1 MAARSRH
8 HPTAVAGSP
17 KTKRNAQTVEPRQM
31 SQSSVSMNVLTP
43 HERMRRS
50 RLLGGS
56 VLVSIVIFFSIIASI
71 AIPRIIQG
79 TIFIAPLEVMWLSV
93 GIAWLVLVYLCQRF
107 GHFVLGGWLFVL
119 ILFVLQGA
127 GIYYL
132 PAYRPLF
139 FAASSLPIAL
149 AALLIGFQAVYIVSF
164 ATALLILL
172 GWWLSVGMP
181 TPLPPELLL
190 SGSILL
196 LILIL
201 VALVLG
207 PLRRTSDLLSEQVQA
222 VQRNA
227 LHLESRVAANEQQL
241 EEERTQHLLERR
253 HINAVFERL
262 SDGLISTDGDG
273 RIVYAN
279 QVARQLWSELYD
291 DDLEGRNVNV
301 ILARLR
307 GNSDEYDSP
316 SSLTKQIEL
325 RPVVREEQQQGMGK
339 TYILVDS
346 RERARLTRLRGELLE
361 LLAREMHDP
370 LTSMLTAL
378 EMILGEKNL
387 PDGADRVLVGA
398 RRSGQR
404 LQNLMETLREVN
416 SLEESRD
423 VLRRAPTALRAVLE
437 SGIAQTAPQAQ
448 QSSVHVVAEYS
459 TDAVLLLDKERLL
472 RAFVN
477 LLYNALRQSP
487 PYSTVHVQTQRS
499 GGSIVVRITDQGP
512 GLPPEVQST
521 IFSRLSSLPDERA
534 GSALGL
540 TFSRL
545 VIEAHG
551 GRIWVE
557 SNGGQGSTFAFSLPL
572 EANKA

>member
-1 MAARSRH
+1 
-8 HPTAVAGSP
+8 
-17 KTKRNAQTVEPRQM
+17 
-31 SQSSVSMNVLTP
+31 MNVLTP

-56 VLVSIVIFFSIIASI
+56 VLVSIVIFLSVIASI
-71 AIPRIIQG
+71 AIPRILQG
-79 TIFIAPLEVMWLSV
+79 SLFIAPLEVMLLSV

-119 ILFVLQGA
+119 MLFVLLGT
-127 GIYYL
+127 GLYYL
-132 PAYRPLF
+132 PDYRPLF
-139 FAASSLPIAL
+139 FAASSLPIIL
-149 AALLIGFQAVYIVSF
+149 AALLIGVQAVYIVSLT
-164 ATALLILL
+164 TALLNLL
-172 GWWLSVGMP
+172 GWWFSAGMP
-181 TPLPPELLL
+181 NPLPTEMLL
-190 SGSILL
+190 SGSLL
-196 LILIL
+196 LLTLCL
-201 VALVLG
+201 VALALG
-207 PLRRTSDLLSEQVQA
+207 PLRRNSDLLSEQMQV
-222 VQRNA
+222 VQRNF
-227 LHLESRVAANEQQL
+227 HQLEGRITANEQQL
-241 EEERTQHLLERR
+241 EQERTQHLLERR
-253 HINAVFERL
+253 HTNAVFERV

-273 RIVYAN
+273 RIVHAN
-279 QVARQLWSELYD
+279 DVARQLWAELYD
-291 DDLEGRNVNV
+291 DELEGRNVNV

-307 GNSDEYDSP
+307 GSGEEFDSQNS
-316 SSLTKQIEL
+316 LAKQIEL
-325 RPVVREEQQQGMGK
+325 RQVARDDQQQGMGK
-339 TYILVDS
+339 TYVLIDS

-387 PDGADRVLVGA
+387 PDGTDRVLVGA

-423 VLRRAPTALRAVLE
+423 VLRRTPTALRAVLE

-459 TDAVLLLDKERLL
+459 TDAVLSLDKERLL

-512 GLPPEVQST
+512 GLPTEVQNT

-545 VIEAHG
+545 VLEAHG

-572 EANKA
+572 EANKG

>member
-56 VLVSIVIFFSIIASI
+56 VLVSIVIFLSVIASI
-71 AIPRIIQG
+71 AIPRIVQG
-79 TIFIAPLEVMWLSV
+79 SIFIAPLEVMLLSV

-119 ILFVLQGA
+119 MLFVLLGA
-127 GIYYL
+127 GLYYL
-132 PAYRPLF
+132 PTYRPLF
-139 FAASSLPIAL
+139 FAASSLPIVL
-149 AALLIGFQAVYIVSF
+149 AALLIGFQAVYIVSLC
-164 ATALLILL
+164 AALLNLL
-172 GWWLSVGMP
+172 GWWFSAGMP
-181 TPLPPELLL
+181 NPLPVEMLL
-190 SGSILL
+190 SGS
-196 LILIL
+196 
-201 VALVLG
+201 ALVLIFTLLALALG
-207 PLRRTSDLLSEQVQA
+207 PLRRNTDLLSEQMQV
-222 VQRNA
+222 VQRNSH
-227 LHLESRVAANEQQL
+227 HLEGRIAANEQQL
-241 EEERTQHLLERR
+241 EQERTQHLLERR
-253 HINAVFERL
+253 HTNAVFEKV

-273 RIVYAN
+273 RIIHAN
-279 QVARQLWSELYD
+279 EIARQLWAELYD
-291 DDLEGRNVNV
+291 DELEGRNVNV

-307 GNSDEYDSP
+307 GSSDEFDGQN
-316 SSLTKQIEL
+316 SLAKQIEL
-325 RPVVREEQQQGMGK
+325 RQVARDDQQQGMGK
-339 TYILVDS
+339 TYVLIDS

-387 PDGADRVLVGA
+387 PDGTDRVLVGA

-512 GLPPEVQST
+512 GLPTEVQNT

-545 VIEAHG
+545 VLEAHG

-572 EANKA
+572 EANKG